1 MRSTRPASG
10 SLGGD
15 RVPFFL
21 RRPYLL
27 ARDLL
32 VDRNDPPLEKLRAI
46 DDPRRFVWA
55 ILPHAA
61 RTFSACIALLPERAA
76 EPAAVAYLY
85 CRMLDTYEDLVVDAA
100 ARDSALRDFAGRF
113 DSGPAASSQAT
124 SGPGQPGNLPGGRGP
139 HDRVRPPR
147 LGSATGGAG
156 GRLQPAPSI
165 DVNHAGDQRDAGHLL
180 LVERHRL
187 VDRLFV
193 DLDPTVQGLI
203 RDLVQDMAAGMRWSN
218 ATFAAQGGVLRDR
231 QQLARY
237 CRGVLG
243 HPVRFASRLL
253 RRHQTGEAALPPEIE
268 ENAMCV
274 GEMIQLAN
282 VTRDIEKDLRRGIA
296 YHPDLAGDLGADA
309 ADGDPQLLERVRRV
323 REELLLMALRRAPA
337 YQPLIDFLSPR
348 RLSLARA
355 SGLLMLSF
363 TDQYFRGC
371 AHRAGLPPWGK
382 RRSGT
387 RLILAALPAVWS
399 RRWAGRRLAGIERDF
414 LRAAAA

>member
-1 MRSTRPASG
+1 MRSTRSASRG
-10 SLGGD
+10 LGGD
-15 RVPFFL
+15 GVPFFV

-27 ARDLL
+27 ARDLM
-32 VDRNDPPLEKLRAI
+32 VDRNHPPLEKLAAI
-46 DDPRRFVWA
+46 DSPRRFLWA

-61 RTFSACIALLPERAA
+61 RTFSACIALLPRRAA
-76 EPAAVAYLY
+76 EPAAVGYLY

-100 ARDSALRDFAGRF
+100 ERDAALRAFAGRF
-113 DSGPAASSQAT
+113 EDA
-124 SGPGQPGNLPGGRGP
+124 
-139 HDRVRPPR
+139 R
-147 LGSATGGAG
+147 LGSA
-156 GRLQPAPSI
+156 PSI
-165 DVNHAGDQRDAGHLL
+165 NANRARDQRDASHLL
-180 LVERHRL
+180 LVERHTL
-187 VDRLFV
+187 VDRV
-193 DLDPTVQGLI
+193 YGGLDPIARGLI
-203 RDLVQDMAAGMRWSN
+203 RDLVEDMAAGMRWSN
-218 ATFAAQGGVLRDR
+218 ATFAEQGGVLRDR

-253 RRHQTGEAALPPEIE
+253 RWHQTGEAILPPEIE
-268 ENAMCV
+268 ENAMQV

-296 YHPDLAGDLGADA
+296 YHPDLAGDLGADVT
-309 ADGDPQLLERVRRV
+309 DDDPLLLERVRRV
-323 REELLLMALRRAPA
+323 REELLLMALERAPA
-337 YQPLIDFLSPR
+337 YRPLIDFLSPR

-363 TDQYFRGC
+363 TDQYFRAC
-371 AHRAGLPPWGK
+371 AHRAGRPPWGK

>member
-1 MRSTRPASG
+1 MRSTRSASRV
-10 SLGGD
+10 LGGD
-15 RVPFFL
+15 GVPFFL

-32 VDRNDPPLEKLRAI
+32 VNRNDPPLEELAAI
-46 DDPRRFVWA
+46 DHPRRFVWA

-61 RTFSACIALLPERAA
+61 RTFSACIALLPRRAA
-76 EPAAVAYLY
+76 EPAAVGYLY

-100 ARDSALRDFAGRF
+100 ERDAALRDFAGRF
-113 DSGPAASSQAT
+113 EGGDAA
-124 SGPGQPGNLPGGRGP
+124 R
-139 HDRVRPPR
+139 DDVRAR
-147 LGSATGGAG
+147 LG
-156 GRLQPAPSI
+156 PAPSI
-165 DVNHAGDQRDAGHLL
+165 NANRARDQRDASHLL
-180 LVERHRL
+180 LVERHAL
-187 VDRLFV
+187 VDRV
-193 DLDPTVQGLI
+193 YGGLDPIARGLI
-203 RDLVQDMAAGMRWSN
+203 RDLVEDMAAGMRWSN
-218 ATFAAQGGVLRDR
+218 ATFAEQGGVLRDR

-253 RRHQTGEAALPPEIE
+253 RWHQTGEAILPPEIE
-268 ENAMCV
+268 ENAMRV

-296 YHPDLAGDLGADA
+296 YHPLLAGDLGAGVTD
-309 ADGDPQLLERVRRV
+309 DDPLLLERVRRV
-323 REELLLMALRRAPA
+323 REELLLMALQRAPA
-337 YQPLIDFLSPR
+337 YRPLIDFLSPR

-363 TDQYFRGC
+363 TDQYFRAC
-371 AHRAGLPPWGK
+371 AHRAGRPPWGK

-387 RLILAALPAVWS
+387 RLILAALPAAWS

>member
-10 SLGGD
+10 RLSGG

-61 RTFSACIALLPERAA
+61 RTFSACIALLPKRTA
-76 EPAAVAYLY
+76 EPAAVGYLY

-100 ARDSALRDFAGRF
+100 VRDAALRDFAARF
-113 DSGPAASSQAT
+113 A
-124 SGPGQPGNLPGGRGP
+124 
-139 HDRVRPPR
+139 
-147 LGSATGGAG
+147 AG
-156 GRLQPAPSI
+156 GQSGLDPAPAI
-165 DVNHAGDQRDAGHLL
+165 DGDRARDQRDASHLL
-180 LVERHRL
+180 LVERHAL
-187 VDRLFV
+187 VDRV
-193 DLDPTVQGLI
+193 YGDLDPAVQGLI
-203 RDLVQDMAAGMRWSN
+203 RDLVHDMAAGMRWSN
-218 ATFAAQGGVLRDR
+218 ATFATQQGVLRD
-231 QQLARY
+231 QEQLARY

-253 RRHQTGEAALPPEIE
+253 RWHQADDAVLPPEIE
-268 ENAMCV
+268 ENAMRV

-296 YHPDLAGDLGADA
+296 YHPLLAGDLGANVT
-309 ADGDPQLLERVRRV
+309 GDDPLLLERVRRV
-323 REELLLMALRRAPA
+323 REELLLMALQRAPA
-337 YQPLIDFLSPR
+337 YRPLIDFLSPR

-363 TDQYFRGC
+363 TDQYFRAC
-371 AHRAGLPPWGK
+371 AHRVGRPPWGK